1 LEKEMF
7 KEEKKKEREGGRV
20 GGKSHERRKKIK
32 MEGKETE
39 SFCLVHTLW

>member
-32 MEGKETE
+32 RNLTIVYCKL
-39 SFCLVHTLW
+39 F